1 MTPGLPRILRVSGL
15 VFALVLGASRA
26 AAQPAWPEAY
36 GERWQRVVD
45 GWLWSPE
52 CGADRENLAG
62 GAAEDGVVELSAG
75 EWWFVE
81 ARGYESFRA
90 VAPEEGPA
98 PGADALEAYA
108 VTRGTVDIGPRP
120 EHLGAPPRRVG
131 LLGERM
137 PWRVVEGE
145 LRAEITPG
153 QDAEWIGIRCRL
165 KRRGEIRFAVD
176 GYERVR
182 SHESWERLE
191 RSIRRVRGAD
201 WPAPLDPEM
210 LPGHEVGRF
219 LRSQRVLLPW
229 PPAEDSAEE
238 RRLRGAA
245 WCISDLLA
253 RVPVREHAQVREWDD
268 GKSPHFLDRY
278 GRRWQRAA
286 RLESEVHGPCVVRI
300 VARLAWPAAVGD
312 QARQLDVAIRVG
324 DVAARLT
331 GWPAAD
337 IEETSRA
344 WDREKL
350 WGGDFGGRWLLASE
364 RELRVA
370 VPPGRWRVAIEPA
383 QPTFLLV
390 QELASIE
397 QAEHRSPFRD
407 LQRFDR
413 SSWRSAAAES
423 VALELTGRHREAL
436 ALLTE
441 FDTAAPPDPLA
452 PFVPSHQHWVLWRR
466 LALALR
472 LDDPPACDAAAVRLV
487 PLLGRL
493 RGDLEAE
500 VRLALLRYAL
510 TTRRDGMA
518 AQVAQWIFDDPPAE
532 PEDFTEALA
541 AWCIGRRPLE
551 RMRAYPVSAP
561 PRALRRFLKDI
572 EAQSIRE
579 VFGTWA
585 DLGTVGTTS
594 GGRRWMIP
602 IEPQVDRDVLRGD
615 AYSAWL
621 NVRSLSGAGPWHVS
635 RAEDLKARVL
645 GDGYLQ
651 VLPAA
656 DWSPPVALDVGLRMT
671 FPKVPGV
678 VRRTELGRIR
688 FRDPHASGLVS
699 FSCREPMDL
708 LARPAGAGQ
717 RVYLWRGQNVLFG
730 LAAREDDSI
739 ARFDLSPHA
748 IRQSRDTP
756 EGWGFLTELFPLQG
770 PPGSPKSLDFR
781 GENYDRAG
789 LARYRFAAAVT
800 QKESLRDIDMP
811 FSIYVGGAE
820 LPGRRLLWIAEARG
834 QTEEP
839 SAESPRV
846 ETYSPGPI
854 VGGVL
859 LLAPGPA
866 LVRIEA
872 PREARAYASVS
883 ELDVAATPPALLLA
897 RGAGAA
903 RTVPASGLWEGPLG
917 VTGDPAEAAATA
929 AATRAVL
936 DAPEGPERAARLEE
950 RARLLYR
957 MGRARATGDFEEA
970 ESGYARDSQDHDR
983 VRMALAVLAFRGGD
997 DLELRARVEE
1007 LVRSGARSRELFLL
1021 AAAAALGTD
1030 EIGAARVW
1038 FAMARSQP
1046 EDGSTDLERIVA
1058 IAVGEPAPP
1067 GEAADALV
1075 AVMTDLLRL
1084 RRLDPA
1090 TEVGPALARIAA
1102 RCEVEA
1108 LHAASVYLH
1117 GRGAR
1122 FADWATE
1129 ARLLAPYAGTVDWP
1143 PPRGVLAPFGRARD
1157 LRSEEVVVTPP
1168 LVRLSGR
1175 FGAWQ
1180 AAWMTEGSEMVL
1192 DLPGPDLYQLEWRSA
1207 HGVEDGV
1214 PRRQAAPARLIV
1226 EGLPGM
1232 AARSVV
1238 ASEPSENVLCERIPW
1253 AHPGAGDAWTALAP
1267 AGKSRVRV
1275 RLQAGAGFLTVRRVL
1290 GPVWMAWDARSGSAT
1305 PATPFPP
1312 PRPQVSWAPDPRL
1325 DVVADTVRRLD
1336 ESRKAAGPAE
1346 PLTALGDDLLFCVLS
1361 RPDAAA
1367 PEWVVRALDL
1377 YLKAHSNGL
1386 GNPHW
1391 QAHHDLARIL
1401 TRWTTVDLGAD
1412 LPEFRRVRITQDL
1425 PDDPA
1430 LAVSNALFF
1439 PFPDDTTSVLF
1450 DSDDVV
1456 EWHHR
1461 STPAEAVAVE
1471 IVAATDPPSDE
1482 PITADVQVDGAA
1494 AASGPLE
1501 TGKRASFPLGE
1512 SAESLVQVRVA
1523 ARNPRIRVRARV
1535 RLMREVAGA
1544 WEPVQPERQGVLYRA
1559 PAGRTVFAVRGPTLA
1574 RLETWDPSDLRA
1586 TEDPAEWL
1594 AEPAPIARTRLQGV
1608 TRAGAAE
1615 AAFDLPGEVFVR
1627 LSVRTV
1633 DAPALARAAPP
1644 PVPEGSVAAE
1654 ADAPPGPEYRP
1665 EPPPAEREQW
1675 RLVEYPGMAEVFTA
1689 LYVRDIGSRSRAR
1702 EDAERDEIRTG
1713 ARLHWKPFEAP
1724 LYVRSTAEEIKE
1736 SGTPAVTHSEVRL
1749 HHFFLDRPDLDYR
1762 LVADYSGEQ
1771 LDHWEV
1777 SYEFEAR
1784 LRWRLELDEQWF
1796 FFLSGA
1802 YDHWWSS
1809 LRGETP
1815 SEEPYPTVF
1824 TTYRAEHRR
1833 WLEFE
1838 ARVRHVPWQNMVVDV
1853 HAGTRSNDNL
1863 RPDDADRYVYG
1874 LEVKVH
1880 YESYFAELDVSRVVR
1895 VTDNDRDRR
1904 SGERTL
1910 GFTLAWERWL
1920 GRGTWL
1926 SAQSSFAWSPDDH
1939 SRTATFALV
1948 LRFGGRSGE
1957 ALDHVDPEL
1966 VRFGNYQASRY
1977 PWRH

>member
-1 MTPGLPRILRVSGL
+1 MRFSLKLP
-15 VFALVLGASRA
+15 VFLTLALCA
-26 AAQPAWPEAY
+26 ARTAAEPAWPEGY
-36 GERWQRVVD
+36 GERWQRIVD

-52 CGADRENLAG
+52 CGPDHENLAG
-62 GAAEDGVVELSAG
+62 GAAEDGVAELSAG

-81 ARGYESFRA
+81 ARGYESFRV
-90 VAPEEGPA
+90 VAPEGERGP
-98 PGADALEAYA
+98 GTDDLEAYA
-108 VTRGTVDIGPRP
+108 VTRGSVDVGPRP

-131 LLGERM
+131 LLAERL
-137 PWRVVEGE
+137 PWRLVEGE
-145 LRAEITPG
+145 MRAEIAPG
-153 QDAEWIGIRCRL
+153 QDADWIGVRCCA
-165 KRRGEIRFAVD
+165 KRRGLVRFAVD

-182 SHESWERLE
+182 SHETWERLE
-191 RSIRRVRGAD
+191 RSVRRGIGTE
-201 WPAPLDPEM
+201 WPAPLDPET

-219 LRSQRVLLPW
+219 LRSQRVLFPW
-229 PPAEDSAEE
+229 PPGEDSEEE
-238 RRLRGAA
+238 RRLRAAA
-245 WCISDLLA
+245 WCAADLLA
-253 RVPVREHAQVREWDD
+253 RVPIRDHAQVREWDD
-268 GKSPHFLDRY
+268 GVSPHFLDRY
-278 GRRWQRAA
+278 GRRWQRTP
-286 RLESEVHGPCVVRI
+286 RLESEVQGPCVLRV
-300 VARLAWPAAVGD
+300 VGRLAWPAAVGD

-324 DVAARLT
+324 DVGARLT

-337 IEETSRA
+337 VEETSRV

-350 WGGDFGGRWLLASE
+350 WGGRFGRWLLASE
-364 RELRVA
+364 RETRVL
-370 VPPGRWRVAIEPA
+370 VPPGRWRVAVEPA

-390 QELASIE
+390 QELLSIE
-397 QAEHRSPFRD
+397 QVEHRSPFRN
-407 LQRFDR
+407 LPRFDPAG
-413 SSWRSAAAES
+413 WRAAAAES
-423 VALELTGRHREAL
+423 VALELTGRHRDAL
-436 ALLTE
+436 DLLSK
-441 FDTAAPPDPLA
+441 FDANPPTDPVA
-452 PFVPSHQHWVLWRR
+452 PFFPSHEHWFLWRR

-472 LDDPPACDAAAVRLV
+472 LDDDAACAAAAVRLI

-500 VRLALLRYAL
+500 VRLALLRFAL

-518 AQVAQWIFDDPPAE
+518 SQVAQWIFDDPPAE
-532 PEDFTEALA
+532 PEDFTEALS

-551 RMRAYPVSAP
+551 RMRAYPVTAP

-635 RAEDLKARVL
+635 RAEDLQARAL

-671 FPKVPGV
+671 FPGVPGV
-678 VRRTELGRIR
+678 VRRTDLGRIR

-699 FSCREPMDL
+699 FRCRELMDL
-708 LARPAGAGQ
+708 VARPAGAPQ

-730 LAAREDDSI
+730 MAAREDD
-739 ARFDLSPHA
+739 AVAKFDLSPHA
-748 IRQSRDTP
+748 IRESRDTP
-756 EGWGFLTELFPLQG
+756 EGWGFLTELFPLHG
-770 PPGSPKSLDFR
+770 PPGSPKTLDFR
-781 GENYDRAG
+781 GEDYERAG

-800 QKESLRDIDMP
+800 QQEALRDLDVP
-811 FSIYVGGAE
+811 FGIYVGGVE
-820 LPGRRLLWIAEARG
+820 LPGRRLLWVAEARLP
-834 QTEEP
+834 EEQP

-854 VGGVL
+854 VSGTF

-872 PREARAYASVS
+872 PRGIRAYASVS

-897 RGAGAA
+897 RGAGAVRA
-903 RTVPASGLWEGPLG
+903 VPPSGLWEGPLG
-917 VTGDPAEAAATA
+917 VTGDPSEAAATA

-936 DAPEGPERAARLEE
+936 DAAEGAERAARLEE

-957 MGRARATGDFEEA
+957 MGRARAIADFEEA
-970 ESGYARDSQDHDR
+970 EAGLPRDSADHDR
-983 VRMALAVLAFRGGD
+983 VRVALAVLAFRGGD

-1038 FAMARSQP
+1038 FAMARTQP

-1058 IAVGEPAPP
+1058 VAIGEPAPP
-1067 GEAADALV
+1067 GEAADALI

-1090 TEVGPALARIAA
+1090 AEVGPALARIAA
-1102 RCEVEA
+1102 RCEAEA

-1129 ARLLAPYAGTVDWP
+1129 ARLLAPYAGTSDWP

-1180 AAWMTEGSEMVL
+1180 AAWMTEGAEMVL

-1207 HGVEDGV
+1207 HGVEEGV
-1214 PRRQAAPARLIV
+1214 ARRTAAPARLIV

-1232 AARSVV
+1232 AARAIV
-1238 ASEPSENVLCERIPW
+1238 ASEPSEVVLCERIPW
-1253 AHPGAGDAWTALAP
+1253 ARPGAGDAWTALAP

-1290 GPVWMAWDARSGSAT
+1290 GPAWMAWDARSGAAK

-1325 DVVADTVRRLD
+1325 DVVTDTLRRLE
-1336 ESRKAAGPAE
+1336 ESRKASGPPE
-1346 PLTALGDDLLFCVLS
+1346 PLTALGDDLLFCVLT
-1361 RPDAAA
+1361 RPSSSA

-1377 YLKAHSNGL
+1377 YLKAHADGL

-1391 QAHHDLARIL
+1391 QAHHDLARAL

-1461 STPAEAVAVE
+1461 STLAEAVSVE
-1471 IVAATDPPSDE
+1471 IVAATEPPSEE
-1482 PITADVQVDGAA
+1482 PVTADVQVDGAA
-1494 AASGPLE
+1494 AASGPLVP
-1501 TGKRASFPLGE
+1501 GKRATFALGK

-1523 ARNPRIRVRARV
+1523 ARNPRVRVRARV
-1535 RLMREVAGA
+1535 RLMREGPGG
-1544 WEPVQPERQGVLYRA
+1544 WEPVQPERRVVLYRA
-1559 PAGRTVFAVRGPTLA
+1559 PAGRAVFAVRGPTLA
-1574 RLETWDPSDLRA
+1574 RLETWDPADLRA
-1586 TEDPAEWL
+1586 TDDPAEWL
-1594 AEPAPIARTRLQGV
+1594 ADPAPIARTILHGV

-1615 AAFDLPGEVFVR
+1615 ASFDLPKEVFVR

-1644 PVPEGSVAAE
+1644 PVPAGRVAAE
-1654 ADAPPGPEYRP
+1654 ADAPAGPDYRP
-1665 EPPPAEREQW
+1665 EPPPAGREQW
-1675 RLVEYPGMAEVFTA
+1675 RLVEYPGMAEAFTSLIA
-1689 LYVRDIGSRSRAR
+1689 REVGSRSRAR

-1713 ARLHWKPFEAP
+1713 VRVHWKPFEAP
-1724 LYVRSTAEEIKE
+1724 LYVRATAEELKE
-1736 SGTPAVTHSEVRL
+1736 SGTPAVTGGEVRL
-1749 HHFFLDRPDLDYR
+1749 HHFFMDRPDLDWR
-1762 LVADYSGEQ
+1762 VVADYSGEQ
-1771 LDHWEV
+1771 LDHWET
-1777 SYEFEAR
+1777 SYEVELR
-1784 LRWRLELDEQWF
+1784 LRWRVELDEQWF
-1796 FFLSGA
+1796 FFFAGA

-1809 LRGETP
+1809 LRNENP
-1815 SEEPYPTVF
+1815 SEDPYPRLY

-1833 WLEFE
+1833 WLEFD
-1838 ARVRHVPWQNMVVDV
+1838 ARLRHVPWQNVVVDV
-1853 HAGTRSNDNL
+1853 HAGTRSNDDL
-1863 RPDDADRYVYG
+1863 RPDDADRYTYG
-1874 LEVKVH
+1874 LEVKTH
-1880 YESYFAELDVSRVVR
+1880 WESLFAELGVSRVVR
-1895 VTDNDRDRR
+1895 LSDRDRDHR
-1904 SGERTL
+1904 SSERTL
-1910 GFTLAWERWL
+1910 GATLAWEQWL

-1926 SAQSSFAWSPDDH
+1926 SAQASFAWSPDDH
-1939 SRTATFALV
+1939 ARTATFALV
-1948 LRFGGRSGE
+1948 LRFGGKSGE

-1977 PWRH
+1977 PWRP